1 MKTLSAIMIW
11 ACLIVLLA
19 ECQNLA
25 VLIVS
30 KSIAGVLIFF
40 FAKMLQK
47 HMSEDELNEEV

>member
-1 MKTLSAIMIW
+1 MKTFSAIMIW

>member
-40 FAKMLQK
+40 FAKML
-47 HMSEDELNEEV
+47 